1 MRGAHPL
8 RLGTHVRNAF
18 FGTRFFAT
26 RRDGF
31 ALGKLSAAE
40 GGPTYPV
47 ATSDGGKSWRIAGP
61 IVNVAAAQGGED
73 VAQAGVVSAHTWFMC
88 CGLNTVVDVTTDAG
102 KHWWTASLPGE
113 VISVVA
119 GSSSFAGPS
128 ARLIAL
134 VRPFRT
140 AHSREQ
146 LWIYVSANGRRWR
159 YDPSL
164 KSIY

>member
-8 RLGTHVRNAF
+8 RMGTRVRNAF

-61 IVNVAAAQGGED
+61 LVNVAAAQGGAD

-102 KHWWTASLPGE
+102 KHWWTAFLPGE
-113 VISVVA
+113 VVNVF
-119 GSSSFAGPS
+119 GYDNPN
-128 ARLIAL
+128 ARLVAL
-134 VRPFRT
+134 VRPFPT
-140 AHSREQ
+140 AHSRQ
-146 LWIYVSANGRRWR
+146 RLWIYASVNGRRWT

-164 KSIY
+164 NLIY